1 MSFKILITG
10 ASGHLG
16 SELMLDLQKTYK
28 CEAIHRNLLS
38 RERKNDLLS
47 FISKKSPDFIINC
60 AAIVGLKKAQSNYKA
75 AHAINS
81 LLPKKLVELSK
92 KKKFHL
98 IQISTNSVFEGV
110 KNTYNRYEN
119 TNPIP
124 KTTYGITKFLGEEY
138 VRSNIKNSTI
148 LRISNLYSSKI
159 QFKSNILKKIYSDIC
174 KNEVIIERNELISPV
189 SIDSVVKA
197 IKDIIINKATGI
209 FHCVD
214 AGSCNWEN
222 LIKLVSNEVN
232 KRPKITNLTK
242 KKLNLRN
249 STISSKNTF
258 SYYGE
263 WKEGV
268 YRAINKIKKFH

>member
-16 SELMLDLQKTYK
+16 SELILDLQKTYK
-28 CEAIHRNLLS
+28 CEAINRNLLS
-38 RERKNDLLS
+38 RERKSDLIS

-124 KTTYGITKFLGEEY
+124 QTTYGITKFLGEEY

-174 KNEVIIERNELISPV
+174 KNKVIIERNELISPV

-197 IKDIIINKATGI
+197 VKDIIINKATGI

-222 LIKLVSNEVN
+222 LIKLVSNELN

-242 KKLNLRN
+242 KKFNLRN

-268 YRAINKIKKFH
+268 HRAINKIKKFH

>member
-16 SELMLDLQKTYK
+16 SELMFVLQKNYK
-28 CEAIHRNLLS
+28 CEAINRNLLFN
-38 RERKNDLLS
+38 ERKDDLLN

-60 AAIVGLKKAQSNYKA
+60 AAIVGLKKAQSNYKV
-75 AHAINS
+75 AHEINS
-81 LLPKKLVELSK
+81 LVPKKLVELSR

-110 KNTYNRYEN
+110 KSTYNRYEN
-119 TNPIP
+119 TNPKP
-124 KTTYGITKFLGEEY
+124 QSTYGITKFLGERY
-138 VRSNIKNSTI
+138 VQSNIKNSTI

-159 QFKSNILKKIYSDIC
+159 QFKSNILNKIYSDIY
-174 KNEVIIERNELISPV
+174 KNNVTIKRNEIISPV
-189 SIDSVVKA
+189 STDSVVKA
-197 IKDIIINKATGI
+197 IKDIIINKATGT

-222 LIKLVSNEVN
+222 LIKLVSNGIN

-242 KKLNLRN
+242 KK
-249 STISSKNTF
+249 IKF
-258 SYYGE
+258 
-263 WKEGV
+263 KEF
-268 YRAINKIKKFH
+268 YNKQ

>member
-16 SELMLDLQKTYK
+16 SELMSALQKTYK
-28 CEAIHRNLLS
+28 CEAINRNLLFN
-38 RERKNDLLS
+38 ERKKDLFS

-60 AAIVGLKKAQSNYKA
+60 AAVVGLKKAQLNYKV
-75 AHAINS
+75 AHEINS

-110 KNTYNRYEN
+110 KSINNRYEN
-119 TNPIP
+119 TNPKP
-124 KTTYGITKFLGEEY
+124 QSTYGITKFLGEKY
-138 VRSNIKNSTI
+138 VQSNIKNSTI

-159 QFKSNILKKIYSDIC
+159 QFKSNILNKIYSDIY
-174 KNEVIIERNELISPV
+174 KNNVTIKRNEIISPV
-189 SIDSVVKA
+189 STDSVVKA
-197 IKDIIINKATGI
+197 IKDIIINKAIGT

-214 AGSCNWEN
+214 AGSCNWES
-222 LIKLVSNEVN
+222 LIKLVSNAIN

-242 KKLNLRN
+242 KKINLRN
-249 STISSKNTF
+249 STIS
-258 SYYGE
+258 
-263 WKEGV
+263 
-268 YRAINKIKKFH
+268 RKKT

>member
-16 SELMLDLQKTYK
+16 SELMFALQKTYK
-28 CEAIHRNLLS
+28 CEAINRNLLFN
-38 RERKNDLLS
+38 ERKKDLFS

-60 AAIVGLKKAQSNYKA
+60 AAVVGLKKAQSNYKA
-75 AHAINS
+75 AHEINS

-110 KNTYNRYEN
+110 KSTYNRYEN
-119 TNPIP
+119 TNPKP
-124 KTTYGITKFLGEEY
+124 QSTYGITKFLGEKY
-138 VRSNIKNSTI
+138 VQSNIKNSTI

-159 QFKSNILKKIYSDIC
+159 QFKSNILNKIYSDIY
-174 KNEVIIERNELISPV
+174 KNNVTIKRNEIISPV
-189 SIDSVVKA
+189 STDSVVKA
-197 IKDIIINKATGI
+197 IKDIIINKATGT

-222 LIKLVSNEVN
+222 LIKLVSNGIN

-263 WKEGV
+263 WKDGI
-268 YRAINKIKKFH
+268 YRAINKIKKLH

>member
-16 SELMLDLQKTYK
+16 SELMIALKKNYTCK
-28 CEAIHRNLLS
+28 AIKRNLLINQ
-38 RERKNDLLS
+38 RKKDLFS
-47 FISKKSPDFIINC
+47 FISEESPDFIINC
-60 AAIVGLKKAQSNYKA
+60 AAIVGLKKAKSNYKA
-75 AHAINS
+75 AHEINS

-110 KNTYNRYEN
+110 KSTYNRYEN
-119 TNPIP
+119 TNPKP
-124 KTTYGITKFLGEEY
+124 QSTYGITKFLGEKY
-138 VRSNIKNSTI
+138 VHSNIKNSTI

-159 QFKSNILKKIYSDIC
+159 QFKSNILNKIYSDIYK
-174 KNEVIIERNELISPV
+174 KNVTIIRNEIISPV
-189 SIDSVVKA
+189 STDSVVKA
-197 IKDIIINKATGI
+197 IKDIIINKATGT

-222 LIKLVSNEVN
+222 LIKLVSKRIN
-232 KRPKITNLTK
+232 KKPKIINLTK
-242 KKLNLRN
+242 KKLNFRN

-263 WKEGV
+263 WKDGI
-268 YRAINKIKKFH
+268 YKAINKIKKIH